1 MLVSGKLSGCFGLWL
16 SSVRIVLLDF
26 GLSYTVVGSKKEA
39 SMAAVGRVKDVTLF
53 SALVRSELPFC
64 RPPFS
69 GTIQFLQHHSTSWVA
84 LKRMFFCMFLPIER
98 YIDNIVS
105 VHVGIP
111 SLFQKTVFISKTT
124 QKLARL
130 FIYNFTKFDWKSKL
144 NFLQSNLIFYLF
156 LDCEGESKRNE
167 TKVKLSL

>member
-98 YIDNIVS
+98 YIDNTVS
-105 VHVGIP
+105 VHVGI
-111 SLFQKTVFISKTT
+111 LISENC
-124 QKLARL
+124 
-130 FIYNFTKFDWKSKL
+130 IYLQNYSKISSVVHLQLYEVWLEKQAKFPAIEF
-144 NFLQSNLIFYLF
+144 NFLFVSWLRRGI
-156 LDCEGESKRNE
+156 ETKRNE
-167 TKVKLSL
+167 S